1 MPTEPWAPEDQ
12 ALLEKL
18 ARRVVELRLETP
30 ALLTLETA
38 RPLSV
43 LAGQAM
49 LFFEPFAQALLRLPD
64 YRRLAALV
72 ERREALE
79 ALATLIE
86 RATDERERLERGRRP
101 ADDGLGPGAADDGR
115 ERPARGAR
123 RGCDRHGRDRLE
135 RWQACP

>member
-1 MPTEPWAPEDQ
+1 MAAEELTADDR

-43 LAGQAM
+43 IAGQAM
-49 LFFEPFAQALLRLPD
+49 LFFEPFAQALFRLPD
-64 YRRLAALV
+64 YRRVAALV

-79 ALATLIE
+79 ALGALIE
-86 RATDERERLERGRRP
+86 RATDERE
-101 ADDGLGPGAADDGR
+101 
-115 ERPARGAR
+115 
-123 RGCDRHGRDRLE
+123 
-135 RWQACP
+135 QAGKRKP

>member
-1 MPTEPWAPEDQ
+1 MPAEPLAEQDL

-38 RPLSV
+38 RPLSL

-49 LFFEPFAQALLRLPD
+49 LFFEPFAQALFHLPD
-64 YRRLAALV
+64 YRRVAALV

-79 ALATLIE
+79 ELVRSIE
-86 RATDERERLERGRRP
+86 RATDERERAGRKP
-101 ADDGLGPGAADDGR
+101 
-115 ERPARGAR
+115 
-123 RGCDRHGRDRLE
+123 
-135 RWQACP
+135 

>member
-1 MPTEPWAPEDQ
+1 MAAEALTDDDR
-12 ALLEKL
+12 ALLERL

-49 LFFEPFAQALLRLPD
+49 LFFEPFAQALFRLPD

-72 ERREALE
+72 ERREAME
-79 ALATLIE
+79 ALAAMIE
-86 RATDERERLERGRRP
+86 RAADEREQ
-101 ADDGLGPGAADDGR
+101 AR
-115 ERPARGAR
+115 EKTGKKS
-123 RGCDRHGRDRLE
+123 
-135 RWQACP
+135 

>member
-1 MPTEPWAPEDQ
+1 MAAEALTDDDR

-49 LFFEPFAQALLRLPD
+49 LFFEPFAQALFRFPE
-64 YRRLAALV
+64 YRRVAALV
-72 ERREALE
+72 ERRDALE
-79 ALATLIE
+79 ALVTMIE
-86 RATDERERLERGRRP
+86 RAADERERARK
-101 ADDGLGPGAADDGR
+101 GA
-115 ERPARGAR
+115 
-123 RGCDRHGRDRLE
+123 
-135 RWQACP
+135 